1 MKNMSLDPTAGEHD
15 RGVAVT
21 AAGAKPTLL
30 TVRVLKHELRTPI
43 NHIMG
48 YSEMLIEDM
57 ADGTDLAARSAMTAV
72 HEAGKEL
79 LALVNAGFESAN
91 SPESCVSPDVLATL
105 RSAVERS
112 VNRVFDQNLGVSTLA
127 RAQSSA
133 GDVLKILD
141 AVTRLDEFARTGHIR
156 KSEDATP

>member
-1 MKNMSLDPTAGEHD
+1 MKNMSWDPAADERD

-21 AAGAKPTLL
+21 QAVGRQTLV

-57 ADGTDLAARSAMTAV
+57 VDGTDPAARSAMAAV

-79 LALVNAGFESAN
+79 LALVNAGFGGAN

-105 RSAVERS
+105 RSAVGR
-112 VNRVFDQNLGVSTLA
+112 
-127 RAQSSA
+127 
-133 GDVLKILD
+133 
-141 AVTRLDEFARTGHIR
+141 
-156 KSEDATP
+156 